1 MEFLIKSDF
10 NSFTC
15 LLIGN
20 LFDHC
25 YTDNVSKAQKC
36 LEIYLTLK
44 SDIEIEWK
52 YRRKKWS

>member
-44 SDIEIEWK
+44 SDIEIE
-52 YRRKKWS
+52 